1 MFGSN
6 KNTEET
12 NAASTASPS
21 AFNALV
27 KGTVLEGNLNC
38 ESDLRIDGSVK
49 GKVSCKAKII
59 IGPGGQ
65 VEGEIA
71 CANAVIEGRFK
82 GNLRVGEL
90 LNVRETAEV
99 EGEVITNKL
108 VVQSGARF
116 NVTCVMQMNVGN
128 GPTKA
133 PLGDV
138 VGKAAT
144 TTKA

>member
-1 MFGSN
+1 MFGGN

-12 NAASTASPS
+12 TQSSSASPS

-27 KGTVLEGNLNC
+27 KGTTLEGTLNC
-38 ESDLRIDGSVK
+38 DSDLRVDGTVK
-49 GKVSCKAKII
+49 GKISCKSKII
-59 IGPGGQ
+59 IGPTGQ

-82 GNLRVGEL
+82 GVLKVSEL

-99 EGEVITNKL
+99 EGEVSTNKL

-116 NVTCVMQMNVGN
+116 NVTCKMETGAGN
-128 GPTKA
+128 STAKA
-133 PLGDV
+133 MTSDV
-138 VGKAAT
+138 VGKAAGS
-144 TTKA
+144 KA